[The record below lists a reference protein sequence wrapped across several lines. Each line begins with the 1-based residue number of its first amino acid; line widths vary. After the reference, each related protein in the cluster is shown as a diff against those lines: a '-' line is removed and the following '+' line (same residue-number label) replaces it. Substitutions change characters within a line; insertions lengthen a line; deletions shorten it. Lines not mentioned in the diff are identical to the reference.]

1 MARWLK
7 RLRARLAGADTGN
20 DFIDACCH
28 RIGGVLRAG
37 PPVKGDEDRRTP

>member
-1 MARWLK
+1 MAGWLK
-7 RLRARLAGADTGN
+7 RLRDRLLRADTGN

-37 PPVKGDEDRRTP
+37 PPTSRDHGGEHR

>member
-7 RLRARLAGADTGN
+7 RLRDRLVRADTGN
-20 DFIDACCH
+20 DFVDACCH

-37 PPVKGDEDRRTP
+37 PPTSHEYRKEQP